1 MKFIF
6 GNTQKMKLHKTFSN
20 FTEYREIFPEI
31 NKNFFIIGIK
41 SSKGG
46 AYLLI
51 NNKYEI

>member
-1 MKFIF
+1 
-6 GNTQKMKLHKTFSN
+6 MKLHKTFSN